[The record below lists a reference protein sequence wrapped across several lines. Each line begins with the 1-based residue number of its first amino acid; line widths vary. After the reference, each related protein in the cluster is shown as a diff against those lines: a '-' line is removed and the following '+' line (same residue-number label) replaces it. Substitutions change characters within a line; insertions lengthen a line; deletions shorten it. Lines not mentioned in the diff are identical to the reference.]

1 MLFWS
6 CQLASFQHGGN
17 FWSPFIVLKD
27 AGGASC
33 GRTLG
38 KSYRNGA
45 GLSFPV
51 QRKQRAWT
59 WFTWADTICGHW
71 SPILV
76 SLWWKVKVQLKSPTA
91 AMQNYIPDKFSLT
104 LNCSQSLH
112 ILCNGLGWEFWFCF
126 FFYFSLFF
134 SLHLDLQPKA
144 TASCS
149 WFFQCW

>member
-51 QRKQRAWT
+51 QRKQRT

-91 AMQNYIPDKFSLT
+91 AMQDYIPDKFSPTQLLPVT
-104 LNCSQSLH
+104 LYPLQWV
-112 ILCNGLGWEFWFCF
+112 GLGILVLF